1 MKHERNTRA
10 MRASL
15 AVLAGAA
22 LGLVLAASP
31 AGAARKNASDTPIAR
46 RLEPAEVQD
55 RSSQSSDFVRVAGL
69 FSNDEEEKARQQ
81 HEDSQD
87 AAVQQ
92 LRQRVEDLEDSL
104 RRQTGQVEQL
114 THRVQEL
121 NQKMD
126 RMQKDFDY
134 KLCSMAQQQM
144 GTSTDE
150 GFNCNT
156 VSDQSTSVPPSN
168 ANNLAM
174 NSSPSD
180 STPPPSNAPMKLAPP
195 PGTLGTLPSNTRMPQ
210 SSNTQSSNEPAA
222 TQAPSASRPE
232 FDAAMDL
239 LAKTQYAEAR
249 SAFRAFADA
258 HPKDDLT
265 PQAVYWVG
273 NIAFVQKDY
282 QGAKI
287 AFVEELKKYPGS
299 PRAPE
304 SMLKLGQSLFAIN
317 QSKEGC
323 TTLGL
328 LPSKYPNATK
338 AIKDKAV
345 AARKAAVCK

>member
-1 MKHERNTRA
+1 MKHEANTRA

-15 AVLAGAA
+15 AVLASAA

-31 AGAARKNASDTPIAR
+31 AGAARKSASAAPIAR

-55 RSSQSSDFVRVAGL
+55 RSSQSSDFIRVAGL
-69 FSNDEEEKARQQ
+69 FDNDEEEKARQQ

-144 GTSTDE
+144 GASTDE

-156 VSDQSTSVPPSN
+156 VSDQSASMLPPN
-168 ANNLAM
+168 NTANNAAM
-174 NSSPSD
+174 NSAPSD
-180 STPPPSNAPMKLAPP
+180 SSPPPTNAPAKLAPP
-195 PGTLGTLPSNTRMPQ
+195 PGTLGTLPGNTRLPQ
-210 SSNTQSSNEPAA
+210 SPNEPAA
-222 TQAPSASRPE
+222 TQTPSASRPE

-282 QGAKI
+282 QGAKF
-287 AFVEELKKYPGS
+287 AFAEELKKYPGS

-304 SMLKLGQSLFAIN
+304 SMLKLGQSFLAMN